1 MQITE
6 REREMWILF
15 PGSVIYFFRRGTV
28 ARLWCI
34 HYACKNE
41 RENALASKQF
51 ETQKSKHRKL
61 IMYMFIIFII
71 ETKHNVL
78 DKDIPIM

>member
-1 MQITE
+1 
-6 REREMWILF
+6 MWILI
-15 PGSVIYFFRRGTV
+15 PGSVIYFLRRGIV

-34 HYACKNE
+34 YYACKNE
-41 RENALASKQF
+41 RENASASKQF